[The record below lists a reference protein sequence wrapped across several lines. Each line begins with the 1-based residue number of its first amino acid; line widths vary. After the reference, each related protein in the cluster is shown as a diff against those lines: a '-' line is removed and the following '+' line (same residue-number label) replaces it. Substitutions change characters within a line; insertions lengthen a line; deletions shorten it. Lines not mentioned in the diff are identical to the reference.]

1 MGRSNADRMISPGPS
16 FEGALPWLWD
26 TRGAGGRPRIFTFPV
41 GSGGLDNLE
50 VL

>member
-1 MGRSNADRMISPGPS
+1 MPTADIVGQS
-16 FEGALPWLWD
+16 FEGALPWWD

-41 GSGGLDNLE
+41 GSRGFDNLE